1 MERKQFKKGR
11 IACWGVLLAFVLG
24 GCNTSKEVV
33 FEPIPTNLPPT
44 ERTDRERRSFEAYLE
59 AGKRIEAESKHINRT
74 TFFPRQKQE
83 SEAVVLKVWNQVTQ
97 AATSECRFDYQPQG
111 FQTKD
116 YPLKGWRMIGRVL
129 AWRIERA
136 VKAGDYDAAIAQ
148 YRIGLRFGLHLAG
161 GDAETLSLG
170 LGISDECR
178 RALLPA
184 IRKLGAG
191 QLNRLSQIISAA
203 MKAKPPL
210 ESTALHET
218 YRSRMI
224 LSLVQQAYRE
234 ASMPALIT
242 TLGKGLEDDLTR
254 VSKMKP
260 SEAASFFSERLKEI
274 EEYEQSLRADARL
287 AVPKRGTDFD
297 LGSRKFRAFRRSMLS
312 GGRAML
318 GIHDASIARTRL
330 LAIYANLIAQAKSKG
345 SVPRNLKSFPP
356 AEIQDP
362 YSGYP
367 FVYRSDGREF
377 LVYSVGID
385 GKDDLGETDSSFLS
399 PDLCLEIPAK

>member
-1 MERKQFKKGR
+1 MGRR
-11 IACWGVLLAFVLG
+11 IALGGIFFAFVLC
-24 GCNTSKEVV
+24 GCSSAKEVV
-33 FEPIPTNLPPT
+33 FDPIPTTLPPT
-44 ERTDRERRSFEAYLE
+44 ERTDREKRSFEAYME
-59 AGKRIEAESKHINRT
+59 AGQRIEAESKHINRT

-97 AATSECRFDYQPQG
+97 AATSECRFDYKPQG
-111 FQTKD
+111 FQTTD

-136 VKAGDYDAAIAQ
+136 VKAENYDAAIAQ
-148 YRIGLRFGLHLAG
+148 YRIGLRFGLHLSG

-170 LGISDECR
+170 LGISDDCR

-184 IRKLGAG
+184 LRKLGSG
-191 QLNRLSQIISAA
+191 QLSRLNQVVSAA
-203 MKAKPPL
+203 LKIKPPL
-210 ESTALHET
+210 ESTALHEA
-218 YRSRMI
+218 YRSRMV
-224 LSLVQQAYRE
+224 LSRVQQAYRE
-234 ASMPALIT
+234 STVPTLIA

-254 VSKMKP
+254 VSKLKA
-260 SEAASFFSERLKEI
+260 SEAAGFFKDRLKEI
-274 EEYEQSLRADARL
+274 DDYEQSLRADARL

-297 LGSRKFRAFRRSMLS
+297 LGSRKFRNLRRAMLS

-318 GIHDASIARTRL
+318 GIHDASVARTRL
-330 LAIYANLIAQAKSKG
+330 LAVYASLLAQAKSIG
-345 SVPRNLKSFPP
+345 RVPKNLKKFPQLQ
-356 AEIQDP
+356 IQDP

-399 PDLCLEIPAK
+399 PDLCLEIPPK